1 MKHMRINSNYP
12 GNVGKIYQ
20 SIQTQAEQTDKK
32 TTVKNVEQDSL
43 QLSEQA
49 KKIHELIKETKDLP
63 EIREEK
69 IAKIKEAIA
78 NNTYSVSAQQLATKI
93 LSSGQE

>member
-1 MKHMRINSNYP
+1 MRIDSNFP

-20 SIQTQAEQTDKK
+20 TIQTQAEQAEKK
-32 TTVKNVEQDSL
+32 PAAVKNVEQDSL

-49 KKIHELIKETKDLP
+49 QKIHDLIKETKELP
-63 EIREEK
+63 EVREEK

-78 NNTYSVSAQQLATKI
+78 NNTYHVTAKQLAAKM

>member
-1 MKHMRINSNYP
+1 MRINSNVP

-20 SIQTQAEQTDKK
+20 TIQNQAEQTEKK
-32 TTVKNVEQDSL
+32 PAIKNIEQDSL

-69 IAKIKEAIA
+69 IAKIKEALA
-78 NNTYSVSAQQLATKI
+78 NNTYTVSAQQLATKM

>member
-1 MKHMRINSNYP
+1 MRINSNYP

-20 SIQTQAEQTDKK
+20 TIQTQAEQTEKK
-32 TTVKNVEQDSL
+32 STVKNIEQDSL

-49 KKIHELIKETKDLP
+49 KKIHDLIKETKDLP

-78 NNTYSVSAQQLATKI
+78 NNTYKVTAQQLAAKMLT
-93 LSSGQE
+93 SENE